1 MAYDLEALIGKGA
14 LAAVPLAYRT
24 ARLLPLH
31 HELWL
36 LPLTSAFYAELRAQ
50 LPAEQPPQFEWVGE
64 VSVAS
69 DLAELA
75 RSLSQ
80 KEQEPVAYVEAHFF
94 GGSGGQS
101 AIVWQQGQVLLA
113 LSREGIGAINQALL
127 CLGVRATS
135 PGVFDEFDMVGLGR
149 WRSTEK
155 WQNEELSSDRL
166 EWESHRLV
174 EALARAEEALK
185 ELSAQSPLYRMAQQ
199 QKQWAEQ
206 RLRELSQTEGASG
219 DSLDEP
225 WTRISS

>member
-1 MAYDLEALIGKGA
+1 LIGKGA

-50 LPAEQPPQFEWVGE
+50 LPAEQPPQFEWVGK

-80 KEQEPVAYVEAHFF
+80 KEQEPVAYVEAPFF

-101 AIVWQQGQVLLA
+101 AIGWEEGQVLLA

-127 CLGVRATS
+127 CLGVRQPVQGSSMSSIWLDWDDGA
-135 PGVFDEFDMVGLGR
+135 PRKNGR
-149 WRSTEK
+149 TRS
-155 WQNEELSSDRL
+155 
-166 EWESHRLV
+166 
-174 EALARAEEALK
+174 
-185 ELSAQSPLYRMAQQ
+185 SAA
-199 QKQWAEQ
+199 
-206 RLRELSQTEGASG
+206 
-219 DSLDEP
+219 
-225 WTRISS
+225 